1 MIDYPILETKRLL
14 LRELSLQDSELVFRH
29 FSQSEVTRFM
39 DIEPCRDITEANEII
54 QYHMDDAGCR
64 YGLFHKGNSELVGT
78 CGFHCW
84 DRGIDSRAEIGFD
97 LSSEFW
103 GQGLMQEAL
112 VEVLRMGMNIMKL
125 DVIEATVEQENVRS
139 QRLLNKM
146 RFIRQ
151 EELRDNLY
159 YYILKVKDMDL

>member
-1 MIDYPILETKRLL
+1 MIDYPIIETKRLL
-14 LRELSLQDSELVFRH
+14 LRELSLQDSESVFRH
-29 FSQSEVTRFM
+29 FSEPEVTRFM
-39 DIEPCRDITEANEII
+39 DIEPCRDIKEAYEII
-54 QYHMDDAGCR
+54 QYHIDDAGCR
-64 YGLFHKGNSELVGT
+64 YGLFNKGNRELVGT

-84 DRGIDSRAEIGFD
+84 ERGIDSRAEIGFD

-112 VEVLRMGMNIMKL
+112 VEVLRMGVNIMKL
-125 DVIEATVEQENVRS
+125 DVIEATVEQENIRS

-159 YYILKVKDMDL
+159 YYILKEKNMVL